1 MDGLFACC
9 RTNPPFL
16 RKLNIIWTSIHF
28 FGTLRITPHRPASPF
43 VPLKDLLSSQ
53 WAIFFIIYFFSPV
66 CNTQTR
72 ARAHKH
78 SVHTKDKC
86 SYADELSG
94 SGLTQTQAIT
104 MAAVDDVKVFW
115 GLLCTHVGSRSRA
128 FFASFDSLGQRH
140 AAQWRA
146 FFVPA

>member
-1 MDGLFACC
+1 MDQ
-9 RTNPPFL
+9 RSFL
-16 RKLNIIWTSIHF
+16 RDPQDNPSPTALTLCPLEGLTVLAVGF
-28 FGTLRITPHRPASPF
+28 FF
-43 VPLKDLLSSQ
+43 FLLHS
-53 WAIFFIIYFFSPV
+53 FPPPV

-104 MAAVDDVKVFW
+104 MAAVDDVKVF
-115 GLLCTHVGSRSRA
+115 
-128 FFASFDSLGQRH
+128 
-140 AAQWRA
+140 
-146 FFVPA
+146 